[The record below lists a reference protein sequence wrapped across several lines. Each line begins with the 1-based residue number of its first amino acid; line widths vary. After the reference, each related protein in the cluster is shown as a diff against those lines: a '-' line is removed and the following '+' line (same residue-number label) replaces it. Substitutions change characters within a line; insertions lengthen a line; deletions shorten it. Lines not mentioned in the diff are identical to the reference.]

1 MRRAYLLLPVLCLT
15 AVAPL
20 IGGVA
25 GAEPPTIIASM
36 QAVRPEV
43 EAGADFLRQPEPRIT
58 LDLPT
63 NPGALR
69 VDRVLPRAY
78 RLTVADDPELNREST
93 NSIGYWKWW
102 MFRVDGAAGQTLT
115 FTVDNPANGHKWS
128 TLNPVYMNGG
138 DLDSLDAFAA
148 DPRGRDAPPQRARN
162 GATLP
167 DTAGQRWH
175 FILDTAAHRDGL
187 TFTHR
192 FTADRVWVAMRYP
205 FTPDYLAMWL
215 GDLAARAEADE
226 GLELR
231 QYNIGN
237 TVGGYPMH
245 IVTIGE
251 DHDHPRP
258 TLLFYAREH
267 AQDHDA
273 SFTVQGAAEYLLSDD
288 PRALRLRKL
297 YTFVLIPMLD
307 PEGAARGH
315 HNRIRSGFREEA
327 DLRKPEGGLYHDWLM
342 RWVGEFNQRVDLVIN
357 LHNFENNEI
366 EHAGCWVY
374 GPAGELGRETKL
386 LERAVFERMAAAGYD
401 MQDPPHGGSLMG
413 SRFSGL
419 ISRETG
425 AAASGWMVNMQ
436 GKGRHLT
443 LAELRDLGRV
453 FVLGATD
460 RLAE

>member
-1 MRRAYLLLPVLCLT
+1 MADPT
-15 AVAPL
+15 P
-20 IGGVA
+20 
-25 GAEPPTIIASM
+25 EPTP
-36 QAVRPEV
+36 
-43 EAGADFLRQPEPRIT
+43 DPRIT
-58 LDLPT
+58 LDVPT
-63 NPGALR
+63 NPDGLQMAR
-69 VDRVLPRAY
+69 VGDGAY
-78 RLTVADDPELNREST
+78 RLTISDDPDLEREST

-102 MFRVDGAAGQTLT
+102 VFRVDDAAGQTLT

-128 TLNPVYMNGG
+128 TLNPVYMSGG
-138 DLDSLDAFAA
+138 DLDGLDAFAT
-148 DPRGRDAPPQRARN
+148 DPVDGDGPPRTARN
-162 GATLP
+162 GAILP

-175 FILDTAAHRDGL
+175 FIDEARGL
-187 TFTHR
+187 GEGVRFTHR

-205 FTPDYLAMWL
+205 FTPGYLAAWL
-215 GDLAARAEADE
+215 RDLAARAEADA
-226 GLELR
+226 GLELK
-231 QYNIGN
+231 QYVIGG
-237 TVGGYPMH
+237 TVGGYPMT

-251 DHDHPRP
+251 DREHPRP

-315 HNRIRSGFREEA
+315 HDRIRSGFREEA
-327 DLRKPEGGLYHDWLM
+327 DLRKPEGELYHGWLM
-342 RWVGEFNQRVDLVIN
+342 RWVHEFNQSVDLVIN

-374 GPAGELGRETKL
+374 GPAGELGRETTL

-401 MQDPPHGGSLMG
+401 MQDPPHGGSLMS
-413 SRFSGL
+413 SRFSGM

-436 GKGRHLT
+436 GRSRHLT